1 MNTILIDV
9 LFYSVVIAFIIFM
22 TGILFVYNNYKY
34 NKIIISIFC
43 IISAIIIIYFDN
55 MFKGYP
61 AKATPGHYRL
71 QGWEVDEINNEIF
84 LMVIPNN
91 NIPKNFVIPFNLE
104 DALLLQEASENSGI
118 YKEMSINITPDK
130 NNSNL
135 KYDFIFVK
143 RFETTIMQNDENE
156 QIEEENKKDLS
167 KEIEALE
174 SYPKP
179 NK

>member
-1 MNTILIDV
+1 
-9 LFYSVVIAFIIFM
+9 
-22 TGILFVYNNYKY
+22 
-34 NKIIISIFC
+34 
-43 IISAIIIIYFDN
+43 
-55 MFKGYP
+55 
-61 AKATPGHYRL
+61 
-71 QGWEVDEINNEIF
+71 
-84 LMVIPNN
+84 
-91 NIPKNFVIPFNLE
+91 
-104 DALLLQEASENSGI
+104 
-118 YKEMSINITPDK
+118 MSINITPEE